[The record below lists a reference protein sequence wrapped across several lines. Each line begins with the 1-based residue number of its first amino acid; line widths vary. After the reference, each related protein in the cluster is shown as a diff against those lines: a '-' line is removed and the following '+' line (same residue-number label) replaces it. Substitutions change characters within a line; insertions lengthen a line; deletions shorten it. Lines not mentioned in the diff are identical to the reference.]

1 MDKEKYSIEFT
12 LNTSPKLIYARI
24 STPSGLSEWFADNVQ
39 INGKNFNFFWD
50 NSEQVAKLLM
60 KKVNEYVRFQ
70 WIDDEE
76 DTYFEFRITKDE
88 LTGDVALV
96 ITDFAEADE
105 IEDSK
110 DLWDSQVSE
119 LRRAIG
125 L

>member
-1 MDKEKYSIEFT
+1 
-12 LNTSPKLIYARI
+12 
-24 STPSGLSEWFADNVQ
+24 
-39 INGKNFNFFWD
+39 
-50 NSEQVAKLLM
+50 M

-70 WIDDEE
+70 WIDEDD

-96 ITDFAEADE
+96 ITDFADTDE